1 MCVRKK
7 QFNIKI
13 MSVIYLKYIRVK
25 AASSCFI
32 YNRFYLQPMS
42 VFEMLPST
50 NISTNSK
57 MGMVAENIK
66 KNW

>member
-25 AASSCFI
+25 AASCFI
-32 YNRFYLQPMS
+32 YNIFYLQPLS

-57 MGMVAENIK
+57 MGMVADNIK